1 MDCILVR
8 HGIAVEPA
16 EWTGVEADR
25 PLTEKGIRR
34 VREAAAGL
42 AALGIAPTHLWS
54 SPYARAR
61 ETAAIIRR
69 SLCRSLSLEIREEL
83 AVGSAAHGILAL
95 LRRLPQ
101 EAVVLCVGHE
111 PLLGE
116 TAALLLS
123 GRPSSNY
130 PMKKAG
136 AAWLHLEGEAAPG
149 RALLHGWLQPAQLR
163 ALGKR

>member
-8 HGIAVEPA
+8 HGIAVEPE
-16 EWTGVEADR
+16 EWTGPEADR

-61 ETAAIIRR
+61 ETAVIIRR
-69 SLCRSLSLEIREEL
+69 SVCRSLSLELRDEL
-83 AVGSAAHGILAL
+83 AIGSAPQNVVAL
-95 LRRLPQ
+95 LRQLPQ
-101 EAVVLCVGHE
+101 DAIVLCVGHE

-116 TAALLLS
+116 TAGLLLS

-136 AAWLHLEGEAAPG
+136 AAWLQLEGEAAPG
-149 RALLHGWLQPAQLR
+149 RARLHCWLQPAQLR

>member
-1 MDCILVR
+1 MDCILMR
-8 HGIAVEPA
+8 HGIAVEPD
-16 EWTGVEADR
+16 EWTGTEADR
-25 PLTEKGIRR
+25 PLTDKGIRR
-34 VREAAAGL
+34 VRKATAGL

-54 SPYARAR
+54 SPLARAK

-69 SLCRSLSLEIREEL
+69 SLCRSLSLDLREEL
-83 AVGSAAHGILAL
+83 AVGSTAQAILTL
-95 LRRLPQ
+95 LRQLPP

-116 TAALLLS
+116 TAGLLLS
-123 GRPSSNY
+123 GRPSSNF

-136 AAWLHLEGEAAPG
+136 VAWIRIKGEPAPG
-149 RALLHGWLQPAQLR
+149 RGVLWCWLQPAQLR